1 MTSFA
6 DLFVRIADIRDRQA
20 LEVVSQLVKNELVVL
35 QTQVTQLEQLNQAVA
50 ERLQRMDRPG

>member
-1 MTSFA
+1 
-6 DLFVRIADIRDRQA
+6 
-20 LEVVSQLVKNELVVL
+20 L